1 MSVFFN
7 NLTSVLRLPISPS
20 RLRPGW
26 ANVSLRAIGQWRDR
40 KLRRLDSPLVI
51 LSIAFAIR
59 LLWIMT
65 VPITEAPDEGAHY
78 WAISFI
84 HDRMSLPTL
93 NDLLKDPSAAYYGP
107 LPPFGYL
114 PSLFVC
120 FLTPGLETAMA
131 ARIGNA
137 IAGLATLCAA
147 MFIARILFP
156 YDRRLALCLPLAVL
170 FHPQLIF
177 VNSYTNNDS
186 TTCAISSWLIALTCL
201 VLREGWQTRYS
212 LGIGVLTGWL
222 LLSKYS
228 GYPILLALFV
238 GLLLSAWVHRL
249 KAKQL
254 MLSSLL
260 IVGVSAALS
269 AWWLLRNYCQFPG
282 DVFGLK
288 TMLDLHARAY
298 TEPHALYHFPA
309 VDNANWRNT
318 VFMSFWGLFGNMN
331 RLLPRQ
337 IYAIY
342 SLFML
347 GSMVSVACAFI
358 RIFLP
363 RPSSI
368 NKMRQFV
375 DNNRSEV
382 VVWTFLI
389 VCAVSSF
396 VGLIAASVSI
406 NATGSPQGRYLFPSE
421 LAHMALLIGGL
432 SSLGHRTGPL
442 AAWTFVGFNAWSSL
456 YSWLFLLH
464 LYGMRMRIF

>member
-1 MSVFFN
+1 M
-7 NLTSVLRLPISPS
+7 LRLPNALSWQK
-20 RLRPGW
+20 PGW
-26 ANVSLRAIGQWRDR
+26 ADLLLRQIEGWLDLI
-40 KLRRLDSPLVI
+40 LRRLDSPLVI
-51 LSIAFAIR
+51 LSIAFAVR

-78 WAISFI
+78 WVISFI
-84 HDRMSLPTL
+84 RDRMSLPTL
-93 NDLLKDPSAAYYGP
+93 NDLFKDPGAAYYGP
-107 LPPFGYL
+107 LPPLGYL
-114 PSLFVC
+114 PSLVVC
-120 FLTPGLETAMA
+120 FFTPGLETAMA

-137 IAGLATLCAA
+137 MAGLATVSAA
-147 MFIARILFP
+147 MFVARKLFP
-156 YDRRLALCLPLAVL
+156 YDRQLALCLPLVVL
-170 FHPQLIF
+170 FHPQLVF

-212 LGIGVLTGWL
+212 LGIGVLTGFL
-222 LLSKYS
+222 LLGKYS

-238 GLLLSAWVHRL
+238 GLLLGAWVHQL
-249 KAKQL
+249 KAKRL
-254 MLSSLL
+254 MISSLL
-260 IVGVSAALS
+260 IAGVSAALS
-269 AWWLLRNYCQFPG
+269 GWWFLRNYCQFPG

-298 TEPHALYHFPA
+298 TEPKALYHFPA

-337 IYAIY
+337 IYAVY

-347 GSMVSVACAFI
+347 VSMVSIASAFI
-358 RIFLP
+358 PIFLP
-363 RPSSI
+363 RPTVT
-368 NKMRQFV
+368 NMMRQFV

-382 VVWTFLI
+382 AVWTFLI
-389 VCAVSSF
+389 VCVVSSF

-421 LAHMALLIGGL
+421 LASIALLIGGL
-432 SSLGHRTGPL
+432 SSLGRRTGPL
-442 AAWTFVGFNAWSSL
+442 AVWAFVGFNAWSSF

-464 LYGMRMRIF
+464 LYGLRTRIF